1 MYSVWRATRE
11 EWEAWAVT
19 RLDDGTSRPASEQEL
34 LDRQVAVAG
43 VDEEEGEVYF
53 QVGKVEWKRGDFPGR
68 PLTAGGP
75 EARFRSLSRKARE
88 VCGRA
93 AAAGRAQPLSGA
105 ARAMPHL
112 ALHRW
117 LGEPGS

>member
-11 EWEAWAVT
+11 EWDAWAVT
-19 RLDDGTSRPASEQEL
+19 RLDDGTLRPASAQEL
-34 LDRQVAVAG
+34 LDRHVAVAG
-43 VDEEEGEVYF
+43 VDEEEGLVYF
-53 QVGKVEWKRGDFPGR
+53 QVGRVEWKRGDFPGR
-68 PLTAGGP
+68 PLTAGRL
-75 EARFRSLSRKARE
+75 EARFRGLSKKAKE

-93 AAAGRAQPLSGA
+93 AAAGRPQPLSGA
-105 ARAMPHL
+105 AGKPPPL